1 MQEMSEI
8 LKTDTNNILE
18 ILKKHID
25 EVKDLEKA
33 NSKLQTRLI
42 KYEID
47 EMLSDVKE
55 INGIKV
61 LAKSYKNKE
70 VEELKEIVD
79 RVKEKLQSVVI
90 LLGTDNGKALFVAG
104 VTKDLTGKIK
114 AGDLVKQAAI
124 VTDGN
129 GGGRPDFAQSGGK
142 NGTKVNEALEKT
154 VTYMTEVL

>member
-1 MQEMSEI
+1 M
-8 LKTDTNNILE
+8 
-18 ILKKHID
+18 
-25 EVKDLEKA
+25 
-33 NSKLQTRLI
+33 
-42 KYEID
+42 
-47 EMLSDVKE
+47 
-55 INGIKV
+55 
-61 LAKSYKNKE
+61 
-70 VEELKEIVD
+70 D

-104 VTKDLTGKIK
+104 VTKDLTEKIK